1 MVNKNIILTN
11 MNFSIDSTFYLK
23 IEFNHSIFQVFM
35 DVEMFILWI
44 QKVKRRME
52 IKTKTSF

>member
-23 IEFNHSIFQVFM
+23 IEFNYSIFQVFM